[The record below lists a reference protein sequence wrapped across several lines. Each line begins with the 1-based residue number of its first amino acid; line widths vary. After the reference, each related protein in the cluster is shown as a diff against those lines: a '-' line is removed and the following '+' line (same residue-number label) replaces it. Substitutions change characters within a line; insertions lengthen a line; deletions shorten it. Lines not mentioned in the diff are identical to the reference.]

1 MRCTLTVVHA
11 TVVKTTEKEVKT
23 MLMSNL
29 SIIVR
34 GSQVYSTRKLTGF
47 GINSAEE
54 YILMYL
60 MGHKDANQDAIAK
73 FFMLDKGSVARSL
86 QKLEGKGFITRKVND
101 ENQREKVIALTEKAL
116 GLKAVLSDLLVDWR
130 SIMYEGLTEEKISE
144 FEKTVDKVAENI
156 TKIL

>member
-1 MRCTLTVVHA
+1 
-11 TVVKTTEKEVKT
+11 

-60 MGHKDANQDAIAK
+60 MGHKDANQDAIAR

-101 ENQREKVIALTEKAL
+101 ENQREKVIALTDKAISL
-116 GLKAVLSDLLVDWR
+116 QAVLSELLVDWR
-130 SIMYEGLTEEKISE
+130 NAMYEGLTEEEIAV
-144 FEKTVDKVAENI
+144 FEKTVDKVANNI

>member
-1 MRCTLTVVHA
+1 
-11 TVVKTTEKEVKT
+11 

-34 GSQVYSTRKLTGF
+34 GSQVYSTRKLANF

-86 QKLEGKGFITRKVND
+86 QKLENKEFISRRIND
-101 ENQREKVIALTEKAL
+101 ENQREKVITLTKKAL
-116 GLKAVLSDLLVDWR
+116 NLRDMLSDLLVDWR
-130 SIMYEGLTEEKISE
+130 KEMYDGLSDDEILA
-144 FEKTVDKVAENI
+144 FEKTVEKVAENI

>member
-1 MRCTLTVVHA
+1 
-11 TVVKTTEKEVKT
+11 

-34 GSQVYSTRKLTGF
+34 GSQVYSTRKLSDY

-60 MGHKDANQDAIAK
+60 MGHKERNQDSIAK

-86 QKLEGKGFITRKVND
+86 QKLESKGFISRKIND
-101 ENQREKVIALTEKAL
+101 ENQREKVITLTEKAL
-116 GLKAVLSDLLVDWR
+116 GLQAVLNELLVDWR
-130 SIMYEGLTEEKISE
+130 SAMYDGLTDEEISA
-144 FEKTVDKVAENI
+144 FEKTTDKIADNI